1 MRAGQ
6 FGQAASVLLRAGTA
20 PHLPE
25 RDLRR
30 LDSQIEGCLD
40 PRIGEVVARLRAGEV
55 AVRYA
60 TLDQMGRQRFF
71 RHLADRYGIDVGA
84 ATQAAAAFQIASQQF
99 TTEDPPRAVGSAGLP
114 LETTRGKLR
123 DTLQARWD
131 RLFQLFCSLDGG
143 VKLAVDLRADLLEE
157 LSSSPEL
164 APLEADLHRTLASLF
179 NIGLLN
185 LRTVTWDTPASF
197 LEKLIRYEA
206 VHEITSWADLQN
218 RLQPDR
224 RCYAFVH
231 PGMPDEP
238 LIFVEV
244 ALVIGLASEIPPLL
258 DQTAPVGDPTIADT
272 AIFYSISACQPG
284 LAGVN
289 LGDFLIK
296 RVVADLSKDLPNL
309 RHFATLSPIPG
320 LRRWIDRLE
329 NGPLDALLTSEQR
342 SALATLDPAADTA
355 QVMKGVLARTD
366 WPGDA
371 AANLALRAPLLRLAA
386 HYLTREPRHGRAE
399 DRVANFHLTNG
410 AQVERLNWLANPA
423 PAGLRESAGIMVNYR
438 YDLDRIESN
447 HIGYVQNGRIRAS
460 SSITKLLS

>member
-1 MRAGQ
+1 M
-6 FGQAASVLLRAGTA
+6 T
-20 PHLPE
+20 
-25 RDLRR
+25 
-30 LDSQIEGCLD
+30 
-40 PRIGEVVARLRAGEV
+40 
-55 AVRYA
+55 
-60 TLDQMGRQRFF
+60 
-71 RHLADRYGIDVGA
+71 DVP
-84 ATQAAAAFQIASQQF
+84 AAAFQIASQQF

-206 VHEITSWADLQN
+206 VQRTRNNADLQN

-244 ALVIGLASEIPPLL
+244 ALVVGLASEIPPLL

-284 LAGVN
+284 LAGVT

-309 RHFATLSPIPG
+309 RHFATLSP
-320 LRRWIDRLE
+320 
-329 NGPLDALLTSEQR
+329 
-342 SALATLDPAADTA
+342 
-355 QVMKGVLARTD
+355 
-366 WPGDA
+366 
-371 AANLALRAPLLRLAA
+371 
-386 HYLTREPRHGRAE
+386 
-399 DRVANFHLTNG
+399 
-410 AQVERLNWLANPA
+410 
-423 PAGLRESAGIMVNYR
+423 
-438 YDLDRIESN
+438 
-447 HIGYVQNGRIRAS
+447 
-460 SSITKLLS
+460 